1 MLKRFAINSS
11 EMMYR
16 TDRLMGAA
24 TNRYRIVVQVARRAK
39 RCRLEDLDNIDDPMM
54 KPVIRAIVEM
64 SDEFTEPELLGD

>member
-1 MLKRFAINSS
+1 MLKRFTINSS

-16 TDRLMGAA
+16 TDRLMGAT

-39 RCRLEDLDNIDDPMM
+39 RCRLEDLENIDDPMM

-64 SDEFTEPELLGD
+64 SDELTEPELLGD